1 MEIKTYRQL
10 EVWKQAVELVVLC
23 YNFTKNFPSSEI
35 YGITNQIRRSAISI
49 PSNIAEGQS
58 KWSTKEF
65 LRHLSM
71 SNGSLS
77 ELETQL
83 IISNRLN
90 YIEESEL
97 NRILSLTEEIGKM
110 IHGLRKSL
118 TKKLKTL

>member
-1 MEIKTYRQL
+1 MGIKTYRQL
-10 EVWKQAVELVVLC
+10 EVWQKSIELVVLC
-23 YNFTKNFPSSEI
+23 YNFTKNFPTNEI

-83 IISNRLN
+83 IISDKLN
-90 YIEESEL
+90 YIKKSEL
-97 NRILSLTEEIGKM
+97 NQILSLTEEIGKM
-110 IHGLRKSL
+110 INGLKKSL
-118 TKKLKTL
+118 TKKLKQL